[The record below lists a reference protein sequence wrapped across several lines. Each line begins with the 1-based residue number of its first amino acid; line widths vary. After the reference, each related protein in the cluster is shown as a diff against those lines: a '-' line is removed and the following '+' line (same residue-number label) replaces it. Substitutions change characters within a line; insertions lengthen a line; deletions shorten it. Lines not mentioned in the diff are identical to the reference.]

1 MVSRLGDLK
10 GVEIEVVSKPRAEYQ
25 CEHHR
30 LSGLP
35 SAPAVMINEEV
46 VVQGKKIGEQR
57 LRELI
62 AIQQSV

>member
-1 MVSRLGDLK
+1 MWSRLDDLK

-25 CEHHR
+25 SERHR

-35 SAPAVMINEEV
+35 SAPTVMIDEEV
-46 VVQGKKIGEQR
+46 VVQGKLIGEER
-57 LRELI
+57 LRKLI